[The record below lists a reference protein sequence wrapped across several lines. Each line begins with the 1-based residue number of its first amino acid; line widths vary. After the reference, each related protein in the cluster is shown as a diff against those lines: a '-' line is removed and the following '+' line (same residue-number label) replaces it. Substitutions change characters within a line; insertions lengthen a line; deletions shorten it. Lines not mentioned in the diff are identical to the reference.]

1 MRNWILHIIA
11 VSLLASACASGAE
24 TLTIYSGRSEEL
36 VGPLLERFSDES
48 GVEVEV
54 RYAGST
60 DLAATL
66 REEGSNSPADV
77 FLAQDPASLGLVAL
91 EGLLEPLPSSVLAL
105 VPALFSDDEGLW
117 VGVSGRVRTVVY
129 DTTKVS
135 RDELPADIK
144 GFTDPVWKDR
154 LGVAPGNGSF
164 LAFVAAMI
172 LMEGEEATVGW
183 LEALSANDPLTYP
196 KNSAIVAA
204 VSDGEVDAGL
214 VNHYYLL
221 RRIEE
226 QGPGIAQNYFFST
239 PTPGGLVM
247 PAGVGVLRST
257 DKEESALTF
266 VRFLLSESAQEY
278 FAAETYEYPLVPGIE
293 ADPALPPLS
302 SLNPPDLNLSLLA
315 QALDRATD
323 LVAEA
328 GLL

>member
-1 MRNWILHIIA
+1 MRKWIIW
-11 VSLLASACASGAE
+11 LLIASAGIPACGSNSE

-36 VGPLLERFSDES
+36 VGPLLERFSDQS
-48 GVEVEV
+48 GIDVQV

-91 EGLLEPLPSSVLAL
+91 EGLFQPLPNEILSE
-105 VPALFSDDEGLW
+105 VPGTFSDNNGLW

-129 DTTKVS
+129 DATKVDPS
-135 RDELPADIK
+135 ELPDEVQ
-144 GFTDPVWKDR
+144 GFTEPLWKDR
-154 LGVAPGNGSF
+154 LGIAPGNGSF

-172 LMEGEEATVGW
+172 LTEGEDATTQW
-183 LEALSANDPLTYP
+183 LNEIADNDPLTYP
-196 KNSAIVAA
+196 RNSAIVAA

-226 QGPGIAQNYFFST
+226 QGPGTAENYFFNV
-239 PTPGGLVM
+239 PNPGSLVM
-247 PAGVGVLRST
+247 PAGVGILAST
-257 DKEESALTF
+257 DKADTALEF
-266 VRFLLSESAQEY
+266 VQFLLSESAQEY
-278 FAAETYEYPLVPGIE
+278 FAAETYEYPLVPGIP
-293 ADPALPPLS
+293 ADSALPPLT
-302 SLNPPDLNLSLLA
+302 SLNPPDLDLSQLA
-315 QALDRATD
+315 RTLDRATD